1 MSDELHWLSIAE
13 LAPLLERR
21 ELSPVE
27 LTRHYLERIQRL
39 DGQLN
44 SYQLVMAKAAQAT
57 ARQAEEE
64 IGRGG
69 YRGRL
74 HGVPI
79 GLKDLFE
86 VAGVACTM
94 GSRILAECVPERDA
108 TVVTRLRDA
117 GAVILGKQTMHE
129 FAFGVTSENPHYGDV
144 RNPWDTQ
151 RVAGGSSGGTGVA
164 IAAGLCVA
172 GLGSDTGGSIRIPAS
187 FCGIVGIKPT
197 YGRVSRA
204 GALPLSW
211 SLDHVGPMARS
222 VTDCALVLEAIA
234 GPDPRDPSASSR
246 NVPSYT
252 SDLTGDVAGLRLG
265 VPSEHFFE
273 LVEPGVVECVRA
285 AIGVLESL
293 GARIEEVPV
302 PHAPHAQMAGTAI
315 MASESATWHAE
326 WLRTRPDEYG
336 RDVLLRIRQGL
347 LVRATEYLLAQQMRS
362 LIQADFTAAFARGV
376 QAIVAP
382 TLPLVAPRIG
392 KTFDKGGPF
401 DLAPRGVITRTTV
414 PANLAG
420 LPAASVPCGFSD
432 GLPVG
437 LQVIGP
443 AFDEAT
449 VLRVA
454 HAYEQASDWRLRRPP
469 LAG

>member
-1 MSDELHWLSIAE
+1 VTDLHWLTIAE

-27 LTRHYLERIQRL
+27 LTRHYLERIGSL

-44 SYQLVMAKAAQAT
+44 SYLRLTPEAAEKQ
-57 ARQAEEE
+57 ARQAEED
-64 IGRGG
+64 IQRGQ
-69 YRGRL
+69 YRGPL
-74 HGVPI
+74 HGVPL

-86 VAGVACTM
+86 SAGQPCTM
-94 GSRILAECVPERDA
+94 GSKILADYVPQQDA
-108 TVVTRLRDA
+108 TVVTRLSQA

-151 RVAGGSSGGTGVA
+151 RVAGGSSGGTAVA

-187 FCGIVGIKPT
+187 FCGTAGIKPT

-211 SLDHVGPMARS
+211 SLDHIGPLARS
-222 VTDCALVLEAIA
+222 VMDCALVLEAIA

-246 NVPSYT
+246 EVPTYAAE
-252 SDLTGDVAGLRLG
+252 LTGDVHGLVLG
-265 VPSEHFFE
+265 VPSEHFFD
-273 LVEPGVVECVRA
+273 LVEPEVVACVRA
-285 AIGVLESL
+285 AIEVLEGL
-293 GARIEEVPV
+293 GARLEELPM
-302 PHAPHAQMAGTAI
+302 PHAQHAQMAGTAI
-315 MASESATWHAE
+315 MSSESAAWHAE
-326 WLRTRPDEYG
+326 WLRSRPQDYG
-336 RDVLLRIRQGL
+336 SDVLLRIRGGL

-362 LIQADFTAAFARGV
+362 LIQSDFTAAFERGV
-376 QAIVAP
+376 HVIVAP
-382 TLPLVAPRIG
+382 TLPVVAPRIG
-392 KTFDKGGPF
+392 HNLEPGGSF
-401 DLAPRGVITRTTV
+401 GVAPRGVNTRTTV
-414 PANLAG
+414 PLNLAG
-420 LPAASVPCGFSD
+420 LPAASVPCGFSEEM
-432 GLPVG
+432 PVG

-443 AFDEAT
+443 AFGEGA

-454 HAYEQASDWRLRRPP
+454 HAYEQASEWRLRRPP
-469 LAG
+469 LAA